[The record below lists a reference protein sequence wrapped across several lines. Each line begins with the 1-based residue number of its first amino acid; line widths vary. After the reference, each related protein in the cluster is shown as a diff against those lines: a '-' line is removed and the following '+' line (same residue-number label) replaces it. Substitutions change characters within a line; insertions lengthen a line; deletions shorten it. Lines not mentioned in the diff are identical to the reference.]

1 MLNKSEVRIH
11 KTEYLDEEGLQ
22 TLWEKIKEYVR
33 ENTTTINPDD
43 VNIDLSNY
51 ITKEMLEEAL
61 NNVEVDLSSYITNT
75 DLTTEL
81 LNYAKSNH
89 THTGYATESYVDS
102 AIANAELGNGT
113 GEIDLTSYLKKSEAE
128 STYQPKG
135 DYLTEH
141 QDISNKSDVGH
152 THTVSDITDYEEPDL
167 SGYAKSVDIPSLDGY
182 ATEDYVTEQISN
194 ISSTD
199 LSDYYNKEEVNNA
212 LDTKSNTGH
221 THNASEITG
230 LSGITN
236 PDMSNYYT
244 KSETYSKEEVNSVV
258 ENASIEG
265 VDLSGYVS
273 KDYFNSLCYYDT
285 TSTGLGRY
293 TLIDADMPRL
303 PTFEGGTVFHV
314 LPPTDFTNFFKEENE
329 NLGALVKRST
339 QAPLLMDDVVWN
351 VSDDGKT
358 FFETV
363 TINNTQNGYLDDYL
377 IMGVDYIP
385 DNGVITLLKKNQ
397 GIIKC
402 ERITNDTSNDAT
414 IKYISYEVFASFG
427 AEAKAFVFDTSKRT
441 GNVIF
446 DFGDNKCF
454 TTPSNLKDPYGQPVT
469 EKSSGS
475 WTEDVTDLDYYTVI
489 VEYKSE
495 DGYPSYT
502 IDYSDNNKGTCT
514 FKIYTSNISETE
526 FSEQYP
532 IVLDNYTILN
542 SRTYL
547 RYSRENLYGIRAT
560 MDKSKYYTK
569 KEIDELT
576 MTESEVLDLLDS
588 QGIAS
593 EEYVNNQISNI
604 PPTDLSNYYTKE
616 ENYTKEEV
624 NNIIPSLDGYLRYSV
639 VTEVPTTQEEGVLYL
654 VTE

>member
-1 MLNKSEVRIH
+1 MLNKSEIRVH

-22 TLWEKIKEYVR
+22 ILWEKIKEYVR
-33 ENTTTINPDD
+33 ENATTINPDD

-75 DLTTEL
+75 DLTAEL

-102 AIANAELGNGT
+102 AIANAELGTGT
-113 GEIDLTSYLKKSEAE
+113 GEIDLSSYLKKSEAE

-152 THTVSDITDYEEPDL
+152 KHTMSDITDLDNITAPDMSNYFTKTETEGKIRAYRDDYDDYLVEEVLPL
-167 SGYAKSVDIPSLDGY
+167 KA
-182 ATEDYVTEQISN
+182 N
-194 ISSTD
+194 ISDVYT
-199 LSDYYNKEEVNNA
+199 KEEIDNA
-212 LDTKSNTGH
+212 LGNKSDTGH
-221 THNASEITG
+221 KHNASEITG
-230 LSGITN
+230 LGSITN

-293 TLIDADMPRL
+293 TLIDVDMPRL

-351 VSDDGKT
+351 VSDNGKT

-385 DNGVITLLKKNQ
+385 NNGVITLLKKNE

-402 ERITNDTSNDAT
+402 ERITNEDGTSVV
-414 IKYISYEVFASFG
+414 IKHISYEVFATYG

-495 DGYPSYT
+495 DGYPS
-502 IDYSDNNKGTCT
+502 
-514 FKIYTSNISETE
+514 
-526 FSEQYP
+526 
-532 IVLDNYTILN
+532 
-542 SRTYL
+542 
-547 RYSRENLYGIRAT
+547 
-560 MDKSKYYTK
+560 
-569 KEIDELT
+569 
-576 MTESEVLDLLDS
+576 
-588 QGIAS
+588 
-593 EEYVNNQISNI
+593 
-604 PPTDLSNYYTKE
+604 
-616 ENYTKEEV
+616 
-624 NNIIPSLDGYLRYSV
+624 
-639 VTEVPTTQEEGVLYL
+639 
-654 VTE
+654 